1 MLFEIIDEGKI
12 NNTEEFILAEE
23 ALDMPLTPNQYAY
36 AKKIVDIN
44 YPNRKP
50 FTSLEEDKNY
60 TYDMYKEIPNKIGA
74 VYNQFTQNL
83 IDLDSI
89 VRELIEIPENN
100 GDFDMAYYI
109 QRFTKKKLYDI
120 IYEPLK
126 KDYPTLPSDSIKIDV
141 INNISG
147 FFPIYK
153 VYLIS
158 KSIHEGVIENKFWF
172 WFGCKF
178 GFKNS
183 FKERIW
189 FREFEWNPIW

>member
-1 MLFEIIDEGKI
+1 MLFEILDEDKI
-12 NNTEEFILAEE
+12 NNIEEFVLAEE

-36 AKKIVDIN
+36 VKRIVDFN
-44 YPNRKP
+44 YPERKP
-50 FTSLEEDKNY
+50 FSSLEEDKDY
-60 TYDMYKEIPNKIGA
+60 TYDMYKEIPIKVGA
-74 VYNQFTQNL
+74 VYNQLMQNL
-83 IDLDSI
+83 KELDTF
-89 VRELIEIPENN
+89 VGELIETPKNN
-100 GDFDMAYYI
+100 DDFDMAYYI
-109 QRFTKKKLYDI
+109 QRFTKKKLHDI

-126 KDYPTLPSDSIKIDV
+126 KDYPTLPSDSIEIDV

-158 KSIHEGVIENKFWF
+158 KSIHEGVIENESWF

-189 FREFEWNPIW
+189 FREEV